1 MAIADYVRHGPVA
14 SPLQTSATSTR
25 PPSMATRAA
34 SPRGSA
40 VAAMR
45 RSTAPAPVRPSG
57 AGLTR
62 VGLLLA
68 DHGERMFAREWPVA
82 RLR

>member
-1 MAIADYVRHGPVA
+1 
-14 SPLQTSATSTR
+14 
-25 PPSMATRAA
+25 MATRAA